1 MAEAVGD
8 SGGTVAL
15 SPYSC
20 PSAQPDMLEA
30 RVIGVLSGS
39 AAEPRIAYLAQEA
52 VIPAAQMPSTP
63 GVDPVEAFR
72 FAARCED
79 HRCAQHV
86 SGVGGGGRCGLG
98 ARIVA
103 QLDPVV
109 ASLPPCTIR
118 ATCRWY
124 SEQGREACLR
134 CPQVVTLIPRDGSR
148 LSRAAQPAG

>member
-1 MAEAVGD
+1 MAEAVGCG
-8 SGGTVAL
+8 SGAATL
-15 SPYSC
+15 SPFSC
-20 PSAQPDMLEA
+20 PSAQPDMLDA
-30 RVIGVLSGS
+30 RVIGVLGGS

-52 VIPAAQMPSTP
+52 VIPAADMPPTLS
-63 GVDPVEAFR
+63 VDPVEAFR

-86 SGVGGGGRCGLG
+86 DGAEGGRCGLG

-109 ASLPPCTIR
+109 ASLPSCTIR
-118 ATCRWY
+118 ASCRWY
-124 SEQGREACLR
+124 AEQGREACLR

>member
-1 MAEAVGD
+1 VAEAVGD
-8 SGGTVAL
+8 GGSAVAL

-30 RVIGVLSGS
+30 RVIGVLGGT

-52 VIPAAQMPSTP
+52 VIAAAEIPPTP

-72 FAARCED
+72 LAARCED

-86 SGVGGGGRCGLG
+86 AGAEGGRCGLG

-109 ASLPPCTIR
+109 ASLPSCTIR

-124 SEQGREACLR
+124 AEQGREACLR

-148 LSRAAQPAG
+148 MSRAAQPAG

>member
-1 MAEAVGD
+1 MTEAVGGC
-8 SGGTVAL
+8 GGAVAL

-20 PSAQPDMLEA
+20 PSAQPDMMEA
-30 RVIGVLSGS
+30 RVIGVLGGS

-52 VIPAAQMPSTP
+52 VIPAAEMPPTP
-63 GVDPVEAFR
+63 DVDPVEAFR
-72 FAARCED
+72 LAARCED

-86 SGVGGGGRCGLG
+86 VGVDGGRCGLG

-103 QLDPVV
+103 QLQPVV
-109 ASLPPCTIR
+109 ARLPPCTIR

-124 SEQGREACLR
+124 AEQGREACLR
-134 CPQVVTLIPRDGSR
+134 CPQVVTLIPRDGSL

>member
-8 SGGTVAL
+8 SGGAVAL

-20 PSAQPDMLEA
+20 PSAQPDMQQA
-30 RVIGVLSGS
+30 RVIGVLGGS
-39 AAEPRIAYLAQEA
+39 AAEPRIAYLAKEV
-52 VIPAAQMPSTP
+52 VIPAAEVPATP

-72 FAARCED
+72 FAARCEG

-86 SGVGGGGRCGLG
+86 AGEKGGRCGLG
-98 ARIVA
+98 ARIVD
-103 QLDPVV
+103 QLEPVV

-124 SEQGREACLR
+124 AEQGRDACVR

>member
-1 MAEAVGD
+1 MTESVGG
-8 SGGTVAL
+8 SGGTFVL

-20 PSAQPDMLEA
+20 PSAQPDMTEA
-30 RVIGVLSGS
+30 RVIGVLGGS

-52 VIPAAQMPSTP
+52 VIPAAEMPATP

-72 FAARCED
+72 LAARCED

-86 SGVGGGGRCGLG
+86 AGIEGGRCGLG

-103 QLDPVV
+103 QLEPVV
-109 ASLPPCTIR
+109 AGLPPCTIR
-118 ATCRWY
+118 TTCRWFA
-124 SEQGREACLR
+124 EQGREACLR

-148 LSRAAQPAG
+148 LSRVAQPAG